1 MQSTLRIVKQR
12 SIQRVNSAL
21 FGQINCHTLTHAA
34 PHSLVTSTS
43 RPAGHQGRCAK
54 CLTTAAAAAD
64 AAAAWLPA
72 SVDRSHAVSTDWQTR
87 PPSLPTTARSR
98 DNHFHDYALGLYE
111 RYKSTHSL
119 THSLAHFKLSPRLP
133 RSPITT
139 TSVYRLSFLQK
150 SSCQALRA
158 SAERSAALVAT
169 VTTTEVLPT
178 IQPEA
183 TAVEIIARASLEN
196 NLNVL
201 PFYGWPH
208 ICTQLAI

>member
-1 MQSTLRIVKQR
+1 VRNVSQLPQLLLTLLRHDCLHQSIGFMQSPLTDK
-12 SIQRVNSAL
+12 RV
-21 FGQINCHTLTHAA
+21 
-34 PHSLVTSTS
+34 
-43 RPAGHQGRCAK
+43 
-54 CLTTAAAAAD
+54 
-64 AAAAWLPA
+64 
-72 SVDRSHAVSTDWQTR
+72 

-139 TSVYRLSFLQK
+139 TSVYRLSFLQR

-158 SAERSAALVAT
+158 SAERSAALVTT
-169 VTTTEVLPT
+169 VTTTEVLPA

-201 PFYGWPH
+201 PVYG
-208 ICTQLAI
+208 